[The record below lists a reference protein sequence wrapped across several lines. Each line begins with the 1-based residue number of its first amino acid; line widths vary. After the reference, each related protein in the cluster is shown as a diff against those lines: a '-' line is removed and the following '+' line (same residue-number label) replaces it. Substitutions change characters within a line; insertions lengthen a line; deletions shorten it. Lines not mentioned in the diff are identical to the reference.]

1 MEEKMREVKNFTEAL
16 NELEALGIQP
26 IENQQS
32 NHVKE
37 SRELARELIKRMTLS
52 EKVYMLGGHW
62 MPLKEMLHGRI
73 YNVYPIP
80 GGGCKRLGIPP
91 ALFSDGPRGVVMH
104 SSTAFPTSNVRAAA
118 FDDGIE
124 AKVGDAIAKECIAHG
139 ANYFAGV
146 CINLLRHPAWGR
158 AQEAYGE
165 DQYLTARYGV
175 ALTRALQDRGV
186 ISCPKHYALNSI
198 ENLRF
203 EVDAKCDKET
213 LTDVYLYH
221 FKKCI
226 DAGAGSIMGAYNK
239 VNGTYSCENEELL
252 TDILRDEWGFEGFA
266 ISDFV
271 WGVHE
276 GVGSLKAGL
285 DIEMPMSMKRGGKLK
300 KAVKKGEVEEEVLNK
315 ACENVIATLIRFGV
329 ILRKQTFG
337 KEVVVC
343 KEHQDLARTVLEKG
357 TVLLKN
363 NGVLPITDTN
373 ERIAVVGRFANDKVI
388 GDHGSSC
395 VYPPYIVTPYEGLK
409 KTYKNAVLEP
419 SSDIAKCTQAANN
432 ADKIVVVVGNN
443 FEDEGEFVAKGGE
456 KIVKGGDRRSLRMHK
471 EDVDLVNA
479 LSTLGKP
486 LVVVFYAGSAVIIE
500 EWKNC
505 ADAILYA
512 GYPGLEGG
520 NALANIISGKVNPSG
535 KLPFTVA
542 KREEDYPKFLYKG
555 DGEEITYEYYH
566 GYAKFERENIAP
578 AYPFGFGLSYTAYE
592 YGDMTATADGDE
604 IKASVKVKNTGSVDG
619 EEAVLAFVGS
629 NIDGK
634 PHKLLKGFKRIALK
648 AGEEGVCEIAIRKDD
663 LELYNVEKG
672 ECEIPKTITVYLGAN
687 AEEAEKRSV
696 TLEL

>member
-1 MEEKMREVKNFTEAL
+1 MREVKNFAEAL
-16 NELEALGIQP
+16 DALEALGVEA

-32 NHVKE
+32 NHVEE
-37 SRELARELIKRMTLS
+37 SRELARCLIKQMKLK
-52 EKVYMLGGHW
+52 EKVYMVGGHW
-62 MPLKEMLHGRI
+62 VPFRELMHGRI
-73 YNVYPIP
+73 YNVFPIP

-91 ALFSDGPRGVVMH
+91 ALFSDGPRGVVMQN
-104 SSTAFPTSNVRAAA
+104 STAFPTSNVRAAA
-118 FDDGIE
+118 FDDGLE
-124 AKVGDAIAKECIAHG
+124 EQVGDAIAKECIAHG

-165 DQYLTARYGV
+165 DQYLTGRYGV
-175 ALTRALQDRGV
+175 ALTHALQRRGV

-213 LTDVYLYH
+213 LNDVYLYH

-239 VNGTYSCENEELL
+239 VNGTYSCESKELF
-252 TDILRDEWGFEGFA
+252 TDILRNEWGFEGFS

-276 GVGSLKAGL
+276 GVESLEAGL
-285 DIEMPMSMKRGGKLK
+285 DIEMPITMKRGGKLK
-300 KAVKKGEVEEEVLNK
+300 KAVKSGKLDEAVLDK
-315 ACENVIATLIRFGV
+315 ACENIISTLIRFGV
-329 ILRKQTFG
+329 ILRKESFG

-363 NGVLPITDTN
+363 NGVLPITNTN
-373 ERIAVVGRFANDKVI
+373 EKIAIVGRFANDKVI

-395 VYPPYIVTPYEGLK
+395 VFPPYIVTPYEGLK
-409 KTYKNAVLEP
+409 KVYNNVVVES
-419 SSDIAKCTQAANN
+419 SSDIEKCKAASKD
-432 ADKIVVVVGNN
+432 AEKIIVVVGNN

-456 KIVKGGDRRSLRMHK
+456 KVVKGGDRTTLRMHK
-471 EDVDLVNA
+471 EDVDLITS
-479 LSTLGKP
+479 LSSLGKP
-486 LVVVFYAGSAVIIE
+486 VVVVFYAGSAVIIE

-542 KREEDYPKFLYKG
+542 KREEDYPKFLYS
-555 DGEEITYEYYH
+555 GEGKEIVYEYYH
-566 GYAKFERENIAP
+566 GYAKFEKENIAP
-578 AYPFGFGLSYTAYE
+578 AYPFGYGLSYTSYE
-592 YGDMTATADGDE
+592 YGDMTASVEGDN
-604 IKASVKVKNTGSVDG
+604 IVAKVSVKNVGSVDG

-648 AGEEGVCEIAIRKDD
+648 AGEEGECEIDIKKAD
-663 LELYNVEKG
+663 LELYSNDLGACVVPKNV
-672 ECEIPKTITVYLGAN
+672 TVYLGAN
-687 AEEAEKRSV
+687 VEEAEKRSV
-696 TLEL
+696 AIEL

>member
-1 MEEKMREVKNFTEAL
+1 MREINNFTDAL
-16 NELEALGIQP
+16 NELEALGIEK

-37 SRELARELIKRMTLS
+37 SRELARELIKKMTLK
-52 EKVYMLGGHW
+52 EKEYMLGGHW
-62 MPLKEMLHGRI
+62 LPLRELFKGRI

-104 SSTAFPTSNVRAAA
+104 NSTAFPTSNVRAAA
-118 FDDGIE
+118 FDDGLEERI
-124 AKVGDAIAKECIAHG
+124 GDAIAKECIAHG

-165 DQYLTARYGV
+165 DQYLTGRYGV
-175 ALTRALQDRGV
+175 ALTNALQRRGV

-213 LTDVYLYH
+213 LNDVYLYH

-239 VNGTYSCENEELL
+239 VNGTYSCENKELL
-252 TDILRDEWGFEGFA
+252 TDILRNEWGFEGFA

-276 GVGSLKAGL
+276 GVESLEAGL
-285 DIEMPMSMKRGGKLK
+285 DIEMPMSMKRGGKLR
-300 KAVKKGEVEEEVLNK
+300 KAVKNGTLDEKVVDK
-315 ACENVIATLIRFGV
+315 ACENIISTLIRFGV

-337 KEVVVC
+337 KDVVVC
-343 KEHQDLARTVLEKG
+343 KEHQDLARETLEKG
-357 TVLLKN
+357 TVLMKN
-363 NGVLPITDTN
+363 NGVLPICDKN
-373 ERIAVVGRFANDKVI
+373 AKIAVVGRFANDKVI

-395 VYPPYIVTPYEGLK
+395 VFPPYIVTPYEGLK
-409 KTYKNAVLEP
+409 KVYNNIVMES
-419 SSDIAKCTQAANN
+419 SSDIEKCKAATRD
-432 ADKIVVVVGNN
+432 AEKIIVVVGNN

-471 EDVDLVNA
+471 EDVDLIRA

-486 LVVVFYAGSAVIIE
+486 VVVVFYAGSAVIIE
-500 EWKNC
+500 EWKDC
-505 ADAILYA
+505 VDAIVYA

-542 KREEDYPKFLYKG
+542 KREEDYPKFLYS
-555 DGEEITYEYYH
+555 GEGTEITYEYYH
-566 GYAKFERENIAP
+566 GYAKFEKENIAP
-578 AYPFGFGLSYTAYE
+578 AYPFGYGISYTEYS
-592 YGDMTATADGDE
+592 YGDMTARVDGDN
-604 IKASVKVKNTGSVDG
+604 IVATVKVKNVGKVDG

-629 NIDGK
+629 NIEGK
-634 PHKLLKGFKRIALK
+634 PHKLLKGFKRISLK
-648 AGEEGVCEIAIRKDD
+648 AGEEGTCEIVIPKTD
-663 LELYNVEKG
+663 LELYSNEKKANV
-672 ECEIPKTITVYLGAN
+672 IPTHVTVYLGAN
-687 AEEAEKRSV
+687 VEEAEMRSV
-696 TLEL
+696 SLDL